1 MATVYLPT
9 PFGALTLEIKDVESA
24 RHFHD
29 APRRNFTAKLGAF
42 AVNGKPYGRL
52 AYDFY
57 IELGKTSIRYLDW
70 RVYSANDNRATMTDK
85 GHSKVR
91 DAVEAAV
98 LAYLGTEEAQ
108 GVLARADAEQRAAL
122 VEKCNNRV
130 KALQEEIA
138 KVQALAVEAQNSA
151 IPANEVEDKLRRI

>member
-9 PFGALTLEIKDVESA
+9 PFGALTLEIKDVESP
-24 RHFHD
+24 RHFHEE
-29 APRRNFTAKLGAF
+29 PRRNFVAKLGEF
-42 AVNGKPYGRL
+42 AVNGKAYARL

-57 IELGKTSIRYLDW
+57 MELGKSSIRHLDW
-70 RVYSANDNRATMTDK
+70 RVYDSNDRRAEMTEK
-85 GHSKVR
+85 GRSKVR

-108 GVLARADAEQRAAL
+108 GVLARAETEQRAAL

-138 KVQALAVEAQNSA
+138 KVQALALEAVNSS
-151 IPANEVEDKLRRI
+151 IPVQDVEDKLRRI